1 MARVAEIAEGNLNAR
16 AAGAAQGGAQHPD
29 MPSPY
34 FLHTD
39 NYTDAIAINFA
50 RIIKIQNISIN
61 CIDRSAT
68 ISLYKISV
76 DKSTHGII
84 C

>member
-1 MARVAEIAEGNLNAR
+1 MHAPLVLRK
-16 AAGAAQGGAQHPD
+16 AALSIQTCPHNN
-29 MPSPY
+29 
-34 FLHTD
+34 LHTHI
-39 NYTDAIAINFA
+39 YTVAIAKNIA

-68 ISLYKISV
+68 ISLCKISV
-76 DKSTHGII
+76 DKSTHRII